1 MGREQEI
8 FGSDRAMGES
18 GVQQAWQRQPCAGH
32 WHGGKPPRITQP
44 TFSPQA
50 SLTSPSAQPGLIL
63 TRLFPLSMCRHRE
76 AKHTLGTGRCSSWK
90 TQSITSRRSRL
101 WKGGTGKPPGS
112 GRGCGQAASVRHRAS
127 GHGAAGGRWAGGGGG
142 GGSLGLKGTGS
153 EIQKYSLHI
162 HQGSTREEETYPLN
176 FR

>member
-1 MGREQEI
+1 MSGSNVGREQEI

-112 GRGCGQAASVRHRAS
+112 ATLPARGISCLCSSIALCASMLSLSR
-127 GHGAAGGRWAGGGGG
+127 
-142 GGSLGLKGTGS
+142 GSLSYAL
-153 EIQKYSLHI
+153 
-162 HQGSTREEETYPLN
+162 
-176 FR
+176 

>member
-1 MGREQEI
+1 MAEAALHRALAGRKTPKNHPAHV
-8 FGSDRAMGES
+8 FSS
-18 GVQQAWQRQPCAGH
+18 GQPH
-32 WHGGKPPRITQP
+32 FP
-44 TFSPQA
+44 
-50 SLTSPSAQPGLIL
+50 LSAQPRLIL

-76 AKHTLGTGRCSSWK
+76 DKHTLGTGRCSSWK

-101 WKGGTGKPPGS
+101 WKGGAGKPPGS

-127 GHGAAGGRWAGGGGG
+127 GHGAAGGRWAGAGGG

-153 EIQKYSLHI
+153 EIQKYSLRI
-162 HQGSTREEETYPLN
+162 HQGSTREEETYLLN